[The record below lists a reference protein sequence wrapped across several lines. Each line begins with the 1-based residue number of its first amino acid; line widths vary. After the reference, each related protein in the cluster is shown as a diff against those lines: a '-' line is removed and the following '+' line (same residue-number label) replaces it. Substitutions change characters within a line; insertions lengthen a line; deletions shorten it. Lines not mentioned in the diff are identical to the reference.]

1 MIIYFFLTSYT
12 DFLTKHKF
20 NIFTHTTVYYTYF
33 NMSILMSVIS
43 ESDLNELKKLELAL
57 KDSEKQYHNLFE
69 NMIDGYAYCKLLFDK
84 KGRPID
90 WIYLEVNKAFE
101 QLTGLK
107 NIKGKKV
114 SEAIP
119 EIKKLEPELFETYG
133 RVTLTGIPE
142 SFRLYFKPLKIW
154 LHISVYRPE
163 TGHFITL
170 FENITKHKEAEI
182 ELIESKNRS

>member
-1 MIIYFFLTSYT
+1 
-12 DFLTKHKF
+12 
-20 NIFTHTTVYYTYF
+20 
-33 NMSILMSVIS
+33 MSVNS

-69 NMIDGYAYCKLLFDK
+69 NMIDGYAYCKMLFDETNH
-84 KGRPID
+84 PID
-90 WIYLEVNKAFE
+90 WIYIEVNKAFE

-119 EIKKLEPELFETYG
+119 EIIKLEPELFETYG

-142 SFRLYFKPLKIW
+142 SFQLYFKPLKIW

-163 TGHFITL
+163 TEHFVAVY
-170 FENITKHKEAEI
+170 ENITKY
-182 ELIESKNRS
+182 